1 MRAHIA
7 LMLALGMAS
16 PAFAETIVGRATV
29 IDGDPLEVRAHPIRL
44 DGVDAQESMQ
54 LCNDEDEKDYR
65 CVVGTEWAVT
75 DHVTIKS
82 EALYLR
88 LQDDSVRRTG
98 QISGS
103 GDTKRFDHDDSV
115 WVGRIGVNFKLEGQ
129 TRQPH

>member
-1 MRAHIA
+1 
-7 LMLALGMAS
+7 
-16 PAFAETIVGRATV
+16 
-29 IDGDPLEVRAHPIRL
+29 
-44 DGVDAQESMQ
+44 MQ
-54 LCNDEDEKDYR
+54 LCNNEDERDYR

-75 DHVTIKS
+75 DNVTIKS

-115 WVGRIGVNFKLEGQ
+115 WVGRIGVNFKLEGEA
-129 TRQPH
+129 RQPH